1 MSSETPPLLSTEYE
15 RMAEE
20 LESMAE
26 VIRTRP
32 EINQHFAERLALL
45 AKEMRDSAV
54 GELKTTSSKNV
65 RPPPR
70 R

>member
-54 GELKTTSSKNV
+54 GELKTTSSNV

>member
-1 MSSETPPLLSTEYE
+1 
-15 RMAEE
+15 MAEE

-54 GELKTTSSKNV
+54 GKLKTTSSNV